1 MLESNL
7 LTFLSVGFLLGLRH
21 ALDADHLAAVS
32 TVLAERPSMRASGLV
47 GFWWGVGH
55 TLTLMLVGAVVLV
68 SGVHIPEP
76 FALLAESGVGL
87 LLVVL
92 GGTLALKLFRER
104 WHLHRHVHDGE
115 PHVHLHSHHRRED
128 HAHPHWARQ
137 SLRPLLIGMAHGVAG
152 SAALMLVIVSNTSG
166 IGQGLLY
173 IAVFGFGSI
182 AGMLVIGLTLSVP
195 VIYSRVLGQRA
206 FFAVQ
211 GVASLG
217 SVGLGLW
224 MLYRLILSP
233 DGL

>member
-1 MLESNL
+1 MLEPNL
-7 LTFLSVGFLLGLRH
+7 LTFLTVGFLLGLRH

-47 GFWWGVGH
+47 GLWWGVGH

-68 SGVHIPEP
+68 SGIHIPEP

-92 GGTLALKLFRER
+92 GGTLALKLFREH
-104 WHLHRHVHDGE
+104 WHLHRHVHDGA
-115 PHVHLHSHHRRED
+115 PHVHLHSHRRSED

-173 IAVFGFGSI
+173 IAVFGLGSI
-182 AGMLVIGLTLSVP
+182 GGMLMIGLTLSVP
-195 VIYSRVLGQRA
+195 VIYSHAIGQRA

-211 GVASLG
+211 GAASLG

-224 MLYRLILSP
+224 MLYRLVLSP

>member
-104 WHLHRHVHDGE
+104 WHLHPHVHDGE

-195 VIYSRVLGQRA
+195 VIYSRVLGQQA

>member
-7 LTFLSVGFLLGLRH
+7 LTFLTVGFLLGLRH

-32 TVLAERPSMRASGLV
+32 TVLAERPSVRASGLV

-68 SGVHIPEP
+68 SGIHIPEQ
-76 FALLAESGVGL
+76 FALVAESGVGL

-92 GGTLALKLFRER
+92 GGTLAIKLFRER
-104 WHLHRHVHDGE
+104 WHLHSHVHDGE
-115 PHVHLHSHHRRED
+115 PHVHLHSHQRRED

-137 SLRPLLIGMAHGVAG
+137 SIRPLLIGMAHGVAG

-173 IAVFGFGSI
+173 IAVFGLGSI
-182 AGMLVIGLTLSVP
+182 GGMLVIGLTLSVP
-195 VIYSRVLGQRA
+195 VIYSRAIGQRA
-206 FFAVQ
+206 FWAVQ
-211 GVASLG
+211 GAASLG

-224 MLYRLILSP
+224 MLYRLVLSP
-233 DGL
+233 EGL

>member
-182 AGMLVIGLTLSVP
+182 AGMMVIGLTLSVP

>member
-68 SGVHIPEP
+68 LGVHIPEP

-137 SLRPLLIGMAHGVAG
+137 SLRPLLIGMAHGAAG

>member
-7 LTFLSVGFLLGLRH
+7 LTFLSVGFLFGLRH

-32 TVLAERPSMRASGLV
+32 TVRAERPSVRASGLV
-47 GFWWGVGH
+47 GLWWGVGH

-68 SGVHIPEP
+68 SGIHIPEP
-76 FALLAESGVGL
+76 FALVAESGVGL

-104 WHLHRHVHDGE
+104 WHLHSHVHDGE
-115 PHVHLHSHHRRED
+115 PHVHLHSHRRRED

-173 IAVFGFGSI
+173 IAVFGLGSI
-182 AGMLVIGLTLSVP
+182 GGMLMIGLTLSVP
-195 VIYSRVLGQRA
+195 VIYSQAIGQRA

-211 GVASLG
+211 GAASLG

-224 MLYRLILSP
+224 MLYRLVLSP

>member
-92 GGTLALKLFRER
+92 GGTLALKLVRER

-195 VIYSRVLGQRA
+195 VIYSRALGQRA

>member
-1 MLESNL
+1 MFESNF
-7 LTFLSVGFLLGLRH
+7 LTFLTVGFLLGLRH

-32 TVLAERPSMRASGLV
+32 TVLAERPSVRASGLV
-47 GFWWGVGH
+47 GLWWGVGH

-68 SGVHIPEP
+68 SGIHIPEP
-76 FALLAESGVGL
+76 FALMAESGVGL

-115 PHVHLHSHHRRED
+115 PHVHLHSHQRRTD

-173 IAVFGFGSI
+173 IAVFGLGSI
-182 AGMLVIGLTLSVP
+182 GGMLAIGLTLSVP
-195 VIYSRVLGQRA
+195 VIYSRAIGQQA
-206 FFAVQ
+206 FLAVQ
-211 GVASLG
+211 GAASLG

-224 MLYRLILSP
+224 MLYRFTVSP
-233 DGL
+233 DGF

>member
-182 AGMLVIGLTLSVP
+182 AGMLVIGLTLRVP
-195 VIYSRVLGQRA
+195 VIYSRVLGQQA

>member
-47 GFWWGVGH
+47 GLWWGVGH

-68 SGVHIPEP
+68 SGIHIPEP

-104 WHLHRHVHDGE
+104 WHLHRHVHDGA

-137 SLRPLLIGMAHGVAG
+137 LLRPLLIGMAHGVAG

-173 IAVFGFGSI
+173 IAVFGLGSI
-182 AGMLVIGLTLSVP
+182 GGMLMIGLTLSVP
-195 VIYSRVLGQRA
+195 VIYSQAIGQRA

-211 GVASLG
+211 GAASLG

-224 MLYRLILSP
+224 MLYRLVLSP

>member
-68 SGVHIPEP
+68 SGIHIPEP

-104 WHLHRHVHDGE
+104 WHLHSHVHDGE
-115 PHVHLHSHHRRED
+115 PHVHLHSHRRRED

-173 IAVFGFGSI
+173 IAVFGLGSI
-182 AGMLVIGLTLSVP
+182 GGMLMIGLTLSVP
-195 VIYSRVLGQRA
+195 VIYSQAIGQRA

-211 GVASLG
+211 GAASLG

-224 MLYRLILSP
+224 MLYRLVLSP

>member
-1 MLESNL
+1 MLESNF
-7 LTFLSVGFLLGLRH
+7 LTFLGVGFVLGLRH

-32 TVLAERPSMRASGLV
+32 TVLAERPSVRASGLV
-47 GFWWGVGH
+47 GLWWGVGH

-68 SGVHIPEP
+68 SGIHIPEP

-92 GGTLALKLFRER
+92 GGTLAMKLFRER
-104 WHLHRHVHDGE
+104 WHLHSHMHDGE
-115 PHVHLHSHHRRED
+115 PHVHLHSHRRRED
-128 HAHPHWARQ
+128 HVHPHWARQ

-152 SAALMLVIVSNTSG
+152 SAALMLVILSNTSG

-173 IAVFGFGSI
+173 IAVFGIGSI
-182 AGMLVIGLTLSVP
+182 GGMLAIGLTLSVP
-195 VIYSRVLGQRA
+195 VIYSRGIGQRA

-211 GVASLG
+211 GAASLG

-224 MLYRLILSP
+224 MLYRFALSP
-233 DGL
+233 DGF

>member
-104 WHLHRHVHDGE
+104 WHLHPHVHDGE

>member
-7 LTFLSVGFLLGLRH
+7 LTFLTVGFVLGLRH

-32 TVLAERPSMRASGLV
+32 TVLAERPSVRASGLV
-47 GFWWGVGH
+47 GLWWGVGH
-55 TLTLMLVGAVVLV
+55 TLTLMLVGAAVLV
-68 SGVHIPEP
+68 SGVHIPESV
-76 FALLAESGVGL
+76 ALMAESGVGL

-115 PHVHLHSHHRRED
+115 PHVHLHSHRRRED
-128 HAHPHWARQ
+128 HVHPHWARQ

-152 SAALMLVIVSNTSG
+152 SAALMLVIVSSTSG
-166 IGQGLLY
+166 ISQGLLY
-173 IAVFGFGSI
+173 IAVFGLGSI
-182 AGMLVIGLTLSVP
+182 GGMLMIGLTLSVP
-195 VIYSRVLGQRA
+195 VIYSRAIGQRA

>member
-92 GGTLALKLFRER
+92 GGTLALKLLRER

-195 VIYSRVLGQRA
+195 VIYSRVLGQQA

>member
-1 MLESNL
+1 MFESSL
-7 LTFLSVGFLLGLRH
+7 LTFLTVGFLLGLRH

-47 GFWWGVGH
+47 GLWWGVGH
-55 TLTLMLVGAVVLV
+55 TLTLMMVGAVVLV
-68 SGVHIPEP
+68 SGIHIPEP

-104 WHLHRHVHDGE
+104 WHLHSHVHDGE
-115 PHVHLHSHHRRED
+115 PHVHLHSHRRRED

-173 IAVFGFGSI
+173 IAVFGLGSI
-182 AGMLVIGLTLSVP
+182 GGMLMIGLTLSVP
-195 VIYSRVLGQRA
+195 VIYSRAIGQRA

-211 GVASLG
+211 GAASLG

-224 MLYRLILSP
+224 MLYRLVLSP

>member
-195 VIYSRVLGQRA
+195 VIYSRVLGQQA

>member
-1 MLESNL
+1 MLESNF

-32 TVLAERPSMRASGLV
+32 TVLAERPSMRASSLV
-47 GFWWGVGH
+47 GLWWGVGH

-68 SGVHIPEP
+68 SGIHIPEP
-76 FALLAESGVGL
+76 FALMAESGVGL

-115 PHVHLHSHHRRED
+115 PHVHLHSHQRRED
-128 HAHPHWARQ
+128 HVHPHWARQ

-173 IAVFGFGSI
+173 IAVFGLGSI
-182 AGMLVIGLTLSVP
+182 GGMLMIGLTLSVP
-195 VIYSRVLGQRA
+195 VIYSRAIGQRA
-206 FFAVQ
+206 FWAVQ
-211 GVASLG
+211 GAASLG

-224 MLYRLILSP
+224 MLYRLVLSP
-233 DGL
+233 EGL

>member
-7 LTFLSVGFLLGLRH
+7 LTFLTVGFLLGLRH

-32 TVLAERPSMRASGLV
+32 TVLAERPSFQASGLV

-68 SGVHIPEP
+68 SGIHIPEP
-76 FALLAESGVGL
+76 FALVAESGVGL

-104 WHLHRHVHDGE
+104 WHLHSHVHDGE
-115 PHVHLHSHHRRED
+115 PHVHLHSHRRRED
-128 HAHPHWARQ
+128 HTHPHWARQ

-173 IAVFGFGSI
+173 IAVFGLGSI
-182 AGMLVIGLTLSVP
+182 GGMLMIGLTLSVP
-195 VIYSRVLGQRA
+195 VIYSQAIGQRA

-211 GVASLG
+211 GAASLG

-224 MLYRLILSP
+224 MLYRLVLSP

>member
-1 MLESNL
+1 
-7 LTFLSVGFLLGLRH
+7 
-21 ALDADHLAAVS
+21 
-32 TVLAERPSMRASGLV
+32 MRASGLV

-195 VIYSRVLGQRA
+195 VIYSRVLGQQA

>member
-1 MLESNL
+1 MFESNL

-47 GFWWGVGH
+47 GLWWGVGH

-68 SGVHIPEP
+68 SGIHIPEP
-76 FALLAESGVGL
+76 FALVAESGVGL

-115 PHVHLHSHHRRED
+115 PHVHLHSHRRRED

-173 IAVFGFGSI
+173 IAVFGLGSI
-182 AGMLVIGLTLSVP
+182 GGMLMIGLTLSVP
-195 VIYSRVLGQRA
+195 VIYSQAIGQRA

-211 GVASLG
+211 GAASLG

-224 MLYRLILSP
+224 MLYRLVLSP

>member
-195 VIYSRVLGQRA
+195 VIYSRVIGQQA

>member
-182 AGMLVIGLTLSVP
+182 AGMLVVGLTLSVP

>member
-1 MLESNL
+1 MLESNF

-32 TVLAERPSMRASGLV
+32 TVLAERPSVRASGLV
-47 GFWWGVGH
+47 GLWWGVGH
-55 TLTLMLVGAVVLV
+55 TLTLMLVGAVVLA
-68 SGVHIPEP
+68 SGLHIPGP

-92 GGTLALKLFRER
+92 GGTLALKLVRER
-104 WHLHRHVHDGE
+104 WHLHSHVHDGE
-115 PHVHLHSHHRRED
+115 PHVHLHSHQRQAD

-173 IAVFGFGSI
+173 IAVFGIGSI
-182 AGMLVIGLTLSVP
+182 GGMLAIGLTLSVP
-195 VIYSRVLGQRA
+195 VVYSRAIGQRA

-211 GVASLG
+211 GAASLG

-224 MLYRLILSP
+224 MLYRFAFSP
-233 DGL
+233 GGF

>member
-55 TLTLMLVGAVVLV
+55 TQTLMLVGAVVLV
-68 SGVHIPEP
+68 LGVHIPEP

-173 IAVFGFGSI
+173 IAVFGIGSI
-182 AGMLVIGLTLSVP
+182 AGMLAIGLTLSVP
-195 VIYSRVLGQRA
+195 VVYSRAIGQRA

-211 GVASLG
+211 GAASLG

-224 MLYRLILSP
+224 MLYRFVFSP
-233 DGL
+233 DGF

>member
-1 MLESNL
+1 MFESNL
-7 LTFLSVGFLLGLRH
+7 LTFLTVGFLLGLRH

-47 GFWWGVGH
+47 GLWWGVGH
-55 TLTLMLVGAVVLV
+55 TLTLMMVGTVVLV
-68 SGVHIPEP
+68 SGIHIPEP

-87 LLVVL
+87 LLVML

-104 WHLHRHVHDGE
+104 WHLHSHVHDGE
-115 PHVHLHSHHRRED
+115 PHVHLHSHRRRED

-173 IAVFGFGSI
+173 IAVFGLGSI
-182 AGMLVIGLTLSVP
+182 GGMLMIGLTLSVP
-195 VIYSRVLGQRA
+195 VIYSQAIGQRA

-211 GVASLG
+211 GAASLG

-224 MLYRLILSP
+224 MLYRLVLSP

>member
-68 SGVHIPEP
+68 LGVHIPEP

>member
-7 LTFLSVGFLLGLRH
+7 LTFLTVGFLLGLRH

-32 TVLAERPSMRASGLV
+32 TVLAERPSVRASGLV

-68 SGVHIPEP
+68 SGIHIPEQ
-76 FALLAESGVGL
+76 FALVAESGVGL

-104 WHLHRHVHDGE
+104 WHLHSHVHDGE
-115 PHVHLHSHHRRED
+115 PHVHLHSHQRRED

-137 SLRPLLIGMAHGVAG
+137 SIRPLLIGMAHGVAG

-173 IAVFGFGSI
+173 IAVFGLGSI
-182 AGMLVIGLTLSVP
+182 GGMLMIGLTLSVP
-195 VIYSRVLGQRA
+195 VIYSRAIGQRA
-206 FFAVQ
+206 FWAVQ
-211 GVASLG
+211 GAASLG

-224 MLYRLILSP
+224 MLYRLVLSP

>member
-137 SLRPLLIGMAHGVAG
+137 SLRPLLIGMAHGAAG

>member
-7 LTFLSVGFLLGLRH
+7 LTFLTVGFLLGLRH

-32 TVLAERPSMRASGLV
+32 TVLAERPSVRASGLV

-68 SGVHIPEP
+68 SGIHIPEQ
-76 FALLAESGVGL
+76 FALVAESGVGL

-104 WHLHRHVHDGE
+104 WHLHSHVHDGE
-115 PHVHLHSHHRRED
+115 PHVHLHSHQRRED

-137 SLRPLLIGMAHGVAG
+137 SIRPLLIGMAHGVAG

-173 IAVFGFGSI
+173 IAVFGLGSI
-182 AGMLVIGLTLSVP
+182 GGMLMIGLTLSVP
-195 VIYSRVLGQRA
+195 VIYSRAIGQRA
-206 FFAVQ
+206 FWAVQ
-211 GVASLG
+211 GAASLG

-224 MLYRLILSP
+224 MLYRLVLSP
-233 DGL
+233 EGL